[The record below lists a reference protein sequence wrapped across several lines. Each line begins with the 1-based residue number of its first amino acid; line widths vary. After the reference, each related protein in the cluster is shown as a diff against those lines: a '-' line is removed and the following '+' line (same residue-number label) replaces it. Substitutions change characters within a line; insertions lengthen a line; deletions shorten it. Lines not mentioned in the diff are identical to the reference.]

1 MARPQKEENEK
12 RSIKFTFRMNENE
25 FQALAKLCSYANL
38 SGAEVLRE
46 TVFKNRLLQPKI
58 PVLDIQT
65 YGELKRIGNN
75 INQIAK
81 HLNSGATNKIDFK
94 IINELSVKLDII
106 IKTILK

>member
-1 MARPQKEENEK
+1 MARPQKEKKEK
-12 RSIKFTFRMNENE
+12 RSIKFTFRMNEKE
-25 FQALAKLCSYANL
+25 VQELASLCAYSNL
-38 SGAEVLRE
+38 SGADVVRE

-58 PVLDIQT
+58 PVIDIQA

-81 HLNSGATNKIDFK
+81 HLNSGATNQIDFK
-94 IINELSVKLDII
+94 IINELSVKLETI